1 MQAAPTPIQKEMP
14 MPFPPHSPPAP
25 DSAAPSALPLRGVT
39 LLLVEDSRFT
49 CDALRLIVTRAG
61 ARLRRADTLAAARS
75 HLVCYRPDL
84 MIIDLGLPDGR
95 GEGLIAEGAA
105 LGLPVLGISGDIDGR
120 LSALEAGA
128 IAFVE
133 KPIGSIAGLLRLI
146 RQLVAGAGAV
156 PAGDEVSLPKAD
168 PMALRDDLAHAV
180 RLIGESDGDG
190 YATGFVRS
198 LARTVGD
205 TALEYAAL
213 NADDVPGR
221 QALAALLAQ
230 RLTEVPTLA

>member
-1 MQAAPTPIQKEMP
+1 

-25 DSAAPSALPLRGVT
+25 DPALQAGLPLRGVT
-39 LLLVEDSRFT
+39 LLVVEDSRFT

-61 ARLRRADTLAAARS
+61 ARLRRAETLATARS
-75 HLVCYRPDL
+75 HLDCYRPDL
-84 MIIDLGLPDGR
+84 MIVDLGLPDGR
-95 GEGLIAEGAA
+95 GEALIAEGAA
-105 LGLPVLGISGDIDGR
+105 LGLPVLGISGDPDGR
-120 LSALEAGA
+120 ASALEAGA

-133 KPIGSIAGLLRLI
+133 KPITSIAALLRLI

-156 PAGDEVSLPKAD
+156 PAGDEVALPMAD
-168 PMALRDDLAHAV
+168 PMALRDDLAHAA
-180 RLIGESDGDG
+180 RLIGGSDADG

-205 TALEYAAL
+205 RALEDAAL
-213 NADDVPGR
+213 NAEDPPGR

>member
-1 MQAAPTPIQKEMP
+1 MQAAPQPIQKEMP

-25 DSAAPSALPLRGVT
+25 DFAASALPLRGVT

-75 HLVCYRPDL
+75 HLGCYRPDL
-84 MIIDLGLPDGR
+84 MIVDLGLPDGR
-95 GEGLIAEGAA
+95 GEALIAEGAA
-105 LGLPVLGISGDIDGR
+105 LGLPVLGISGDPDGR
-120 LSALEAGA
+120 LPALEAGA
-128 IAFVE
+128 IAFVD
-133 KPIGSIAGLLRLI
+133 KPIGSIAGLMRLI
-146 RQLVAGAGAV
+146 RQLVSGAGAL
-156 PAGDEVSLPKAD
+156 PAGEEMAPPKAD
-168 PMALRDDLAHAV
+168 PMALRDDLAHAA
-180 RLIGESDGDG
+180 RLIGETDPDG

-205 TALEYAAL
+205 IALEDAAL
-213 NADDVPGR
+213 KAGDPPGR